1 MVLFRIEA
9 AGGAPA
15 LQQHLADLGIR
26 IIAMDREWLRV
37 VTHLDIQAVHIDQ
50 LKAALRSF
58 PA

>member
-15 LQQHLADLGIR
+15 LQEHLADQGIR

-37 VTHLDIQAVHIDQ
+37 VTHLDIQAAHIDQ